1 MSDTTAYLAGCAT
14 TGVAALVLLVAR
26 VGMVSTGSELELA
39 NRQSNR
45 QGDRT
50 AQIESTVLDQQPGA
64 QSQQA
69 LEAEIRRELDK
80 QRTLTEK
87 LEEQLS
93 EQETLSASLETQLQ
107 EQSEKTQ
114 DLLSRIQDYQ
124 RSVEDIELED
134 KIAAAVQ
141 PTTDAAARSSSPP
154 ASLIWLGAGVV
165 IILGL
170 GGAGLILCSVL
181 LILQSQKRSV
191 RPMPMPPM
199 PMPPASDYR
208 YYDPSLLPPAQIPSH
223 RPSYYDYPP
232 SPYDYTP

>member
-26 VGMVSTGSELELA
+26 IGMVSTGDGIDLA
-39 NRQSNR
+39 SRQTDR
-45 QGDRT
+45 QGDRL
-50 AQIESTVLDQQPGA
+50 AQIESTVSDQPSNV

-80 QRTLTEK
+80 QRTLTQK

-93 EQETLSASLETQLQ
+93 EQELLSANLETQLR
-107 EQSEKTQ
+107 EQSEKTR
-114 DLLSRIQDYQ
+114 DLLDRIQDYQ

-134 KIAAAVQ
+134 KIAAAVR
-141 PTTDAAARSSSPP
+141 PANDAAAHSSRPST
-154 ASLIWLGAGVV
+154 SLIWLGTGVV

-170 GGAGLILCSVL
+170 GGGGLILCSVL
-181 LILQSQKRSV
+181 LILQSQRSSV
-191 RPMPMPPM
+191 RPMPMAPM

-208 YYDPSLLPPAQIPSH
+208 YYDPSLLPPAQIPPRRSA
-223 RPSYYDYPP
+223 YYDYPP